1 MMVVS
6 INRWGNGG
14 IQVNFELVSPGE
26 GMAVNHTE
34 MAIPD
39 NLVEFNR
46 LMDMRLYEEY
56 DIDSEKVVSP

>member
-6 INRWGNGG
+6 INRWGTGG
-14 IQVNFELVSPGE
+14 IQVNFELVLPGE

-39 NLVEFNR
+39 NLTEFNR
-46 LMDMRLYEEY
+46 LMDMRLYEKY